1 MASRTTCFSGLF
13 LQMGVLVAVLCVL
26 MTALC
31 SLLLGT
37 VSSFLLL
44 GAFVLLAA
52 AIGGVWMIAHSF
64 CDPLERLTTY
74 AAESESEKAPS
85 SEMTNRSDEFGTL
98 AETFRKRTERVLEG
112 KWLLTGLVEAL
123 PQAAILCT
131 PQFRVQY
138 ISRTAFTRFALS
150 RQTPGEA
157 TLDQALPWLAGS
169 PCAALQKALTG
180 TETVTEVTIQGKGE
194 KFDSLVVRAIPL
206 TIRDTIQNILVTFE
220 DACDKAENKA
230 RLAAQV
236 AERTAL
242 GSKIRSLAFEMA
254 SAAEQLT
261 FLSDDQVQGATE
273 LYKQAQTVAE
283 ALKEASLSI
292 HNVMDNA
299 TSTDKASLA
308 ALEDARQGANMVR
321 QAITGIAEVSKTAG
335 ALAGILEHLNGQA
348 EEIGTIIGVINEIA
362 DQTNLLALNAAIEA
376 ARAGEAGR
384 GFAVVADEVRKLAE
398 KTMVATKKVE
408 ESVGVIQQ
416 FSTEAVESMRITGQ
430 HIEESTHLSSG
441 AGESIARITNQVE
454 HMADRTHQIAAAAE
468 ALFHQSE
475 EINQSAVVIRNIA
488 KSTED
493 GAVDSAGAAH
503 SIADQTRQLVDL
515 SQGFQ
520 GVRSDSSKLWPS
532 KGKMRGILPQ
542 LMVEFLTKT
551 YGGAVV
557 EKVMGAM
564 GNPEFL
570 PSMAFPDVVMK
581 QIAHEVR
588 AATGTSEREMFLSLG
603 KYTIQGFK
611 RLYGQYLKA
620 PNLKH
625 FYKEMNAVHDKLAS
639 FMPGIQPPRF
649 EYEDQGNTLLMTYC
663 SERALFDYFEG
674 ILIAAA
680 EVYRERVKITVTPLD
695 KTRARATI
703 LFLA

>member
-13 LQMGVLVAVLCVL
+13 LRMGVLVAALSL
-26 MTALC
+26 LTTALC
-31 SLLLGT
+31 GLLTGT
-37 VSSFLLL
+37 VSFFLLL
-44 GAFVLLAA
+44 GALVLLGA
-52 AIGGVWMIAHSF
+52 AIGGVWLIARSF
-64 CDPLERLTTY
+64 CEPLERLTAY
-74 AAESESEKAPS
+74 ATGSESEKMPS
-85 SEMTNRSDEFGTL
+85 SEMTNRSDEFGSL
-98 AETFRKRTERVLEG
+98 AEIFRKRTEVLQDE
-112 KWLLTGLVEAL
+112 KQLLTKLMESL

-131 PQFRVQY
+131 PQFRIQY
-138 ISRTAFTRFALS
+138 ISRTALARLALS
-150 RQTPGEA
+150 RQAPVEA
-157 TLDQALPWLAGS
+157 TLEEALPWLAGS
-169 PCAALQKALTG
+169 PYTALQKSLTG
-180 TETVTEVTIQGKGE
+180 TETTTEATFKTEDE
-194 KFDSLVVRAIPL
+194 KADSLVVRAIPF
-206 TIRDTIQNILVTFE
+206 TIRGTIQNILVTFE
-220 DACDKAENKA
+220 KVCDKEENKA
-230 RLAAQV
+230 RLAAQM

-242 GSKIRSLAFEMA
+242 GGKIRSLAFEMA

-261 FLSDDQVQGATE
+261 FLSDDQVHGATE

-283 ALKEASLSI
+283 ALKEVSVSV
-292 HNVMDNA
+292 HDVMDNA
-299 TSTDKASLA
+299 TSTDKASLS
-308 ALEDARQGANMVR
+308 ALEDARQGADMVR
-321 QAITGIAEVSKTAG
+321 QAITGIAEVSRTAG

-398 KTMVATKKVE
+398 KTMVATRKVE

-430 HIEESTHLSSG
+430 QIEESTHLSSG

-468 ALFHQSE
+468 VLFHQSE
-475 EINQSAVVIRNIA
+475 EINQSAAAIRNIA
-488 KSTED
+488 KSTES
-493 GAVDSAGAAH
+493 GAVDSAGAVH
-503 SIADQTRQLVDL
+503 TIANQTRQLVDL
-515 SQGFQ
+515 SQRFQ
-520 GVRSDSSKLWPS
+520 GVKSDSGKLWPS

-551 YGGAVV
+551 YGGTVV
-557 EKVMGAM
+557 EKVMAAM

-588 AATGTSEREMFLSLG
+588 ALTGTSEREMFLNLG

-620 PNLKH
+620 PDLKH
-625 FYKEMNAVHDKLAS
+625 FYRDMNAVHDKLAS

-663 SERALFDYFEG
+663 SDRALFDYFEG
-674 ILIAAA
+674 ILLAAA
-680 EVYRERVKITVTPLD
+680 DVYRERVKITVTPLD

-703 LFLA
+703 VFLS